1 MSDNYNKMVQAFI
14 EGLDITAKE
23 YNDALEYQ
31 GIQQWDSVG
40 HMALISALESQF
52 DIMLDTDDVI
62 DMSSVKEAVRILAK
76 YDVTV
81 TLPA

>member
-1 MSDNYNKMVQAFI
+1 MVQAFI